1 LDRACIHGIG
11 VARYPMTPNGS
22 ESDVMK
28 RLLRGCMFV
37 ALGAVLIAPGCGG
50 DNEKE
55 AGITGKGNSSAP
67 AADYLNSA
75 PGKTTKLQSSSGEA
89 YRGSGGASKSAEQP
103 KPKAAEAPKTKAA
116 EAPTK

>member
-1 LDRACIHGIG
+1 
-11 VARYPMTPNGS
+11 MTQNRS

-37 ALGAVLIAPGCGG
+37 TLGAMLIAPGCNGG
-50 DNEKE
+50 NEKE
-55 AGITGKGNSSAP
+55 AGITGKENTAAP

-75 PGKTTKLQSSSGEA
+75 PGKTSKLQSSSGVA
-89 YRGSGGASKSAEQP
+89 YPGTGGASKAVEP
-103 KPKAAEAPKTKAA
+103 PKAKPAEAPKAKAA